1 MRSLLILVL
10 LSIAPGVALADSKPA
25 PDPKQMVTDDCAKAV
40 KAHKQCV
47 IDMGG
52 ESIDGEAPKGDGMG
66 VVAAAFDRLGKL
78 MHPRRDFI
86 EEIVRTAEDID

>member
-1 MRSLLILVL
+1 MRSLLILTL
-10 LSIAPGVALADSKPA
+10 LAAPALADSKQPPA
-25 PDPKQMVTDDCAKAV
+25 DPKQMVTDDCAKAV

-52 ESIDGEAPKGDGMG
+52 ETLDGEAPKGDGLG
-66 VVAAAFDRLGKL
+66 VVARAFAQVGKL

-86 EEIVRTAEDID
+86 VEIVQSAENLD